1 MRQVSVM
8 VILLANTLYRK
19 DVANMEQVESDV
31 QLIPG
36 TLPGEEQSITIR
48 RLDRIET
55 TSPCGASE

>member
-48 RLDRIET
+48 RLVGQ
-55 TSPCGASE
+55 SPIAS